1 MEDAEDDDD
10 GPKGKKVELT
20 PAQIKEK
27 FKKS

>member
-1 MEDAEDDDD
+1 MEDAEEEDE
-10 GPKGKKVELT
+10 GPKGKKIELT